1 MVTVNGKQLDIAG
14 KNFGEY
20 LSECGYDRNRIA
32 TELNGN
38 ILTKS
43 EYDNTIL
50 KDNDK
55 VEIVSFVGGG

>member
-14 KNFGEY
+14 KNFSEY
-20 LSECGYDRNRIA
+20 LSDYGYDRNRIA